1 MRRNLLMVLALAA
14 ALAVGVAAYA
24 SAAGTTIRAG
34 NLVLRFGSNVSPQK
48 LPARRYAPIALN
60 VFGNIKTTDGTHPS
74 AFRETVV
81 DIDKN
86 GRVNTRGV
94 PVCRS
99 GQLQARDTKAAKRVC
114 GRAIVGGGGAHVQIK
129 FAEQNPI
136 RVASPLL
143 IFNGGT
149 RRGTTTMFIHS
160 FITVPVPAAIVTT
173 LKIKNIRKGR
183 FGQRVVAKVP
193 RIVGGAGSALDFK
206 FTIRR
211 KFFRFKRGRHA
222 YLEARCPDG
231 RFQARVLRA
240 IFRNETRVP
249 GVGAQTVLNGGLV
262 VPCRRGR

>member
-1 MRRNLLMVLALAA
+1 MRRKLLAMLALST

-34 NLVLRFGSNVSPQK
+34 NLVLRFGADVAPKK
-48 LPARRYAPIALN
+48 LPAGRFAPVALN
-60 VFGNIKTTDGTHPS
+60 VFGNIRTTDGTHPS

-99 GQLQARDTKAAKRVC
+99 GQLQARNTRAAKRVC
-114 GRAIVGGGGAHVQIK
+114 GRAIVGSGNANVQIK
-129 FAEQNPI
+129 FAEQAPI

-143 IFNGGT
+143 VFNGGT
-149 RRGTTTMFIHS
+149 RRGKTTMFVHS

-173 LKIKNIRKGR
+173 ITIRTIRKGR
-183 FGQRVVAKVP
+183 FGQRTVAKVP
-193 RIVGGAGSALDFK
+193 RIVGGAGSALNFRFK
-206 FTIRR
+206 IPK
-211 KFFRFKRGRHA
+211 KFFRFKRNRHT
-222 YLEARCPDG
+222 YLEARCRGG
-231 RFQARVLRA
+231 RFHAKVLRA
-240 IFRNETRVP
+240 VFRNEARTP
-249 GVGAQTVLNGGLV
+249 GVAPQTVLKGGVV